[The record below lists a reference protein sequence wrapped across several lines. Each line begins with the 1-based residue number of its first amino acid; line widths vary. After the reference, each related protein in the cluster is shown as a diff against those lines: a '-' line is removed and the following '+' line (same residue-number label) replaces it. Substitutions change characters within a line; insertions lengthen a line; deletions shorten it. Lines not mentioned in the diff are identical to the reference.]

1 MSDNTNIYNTYVD
14 QLHQSAAT
22 GNVTSILESLK
33 VVTDVNAANS
43 RGWTALMFAARNGHK
58 EAALKLLDKGADTLV
73 TNSVGQTASDIA
85 EFWQHRQVAE
95 IISKTNEGQASA
107 AMGLPVTVRKT
118 NYFCDSPLDRMS
130 QRRTDDEWLDAL
142 KTDPKTVY
150 IVLTQL
156 SPIVKSSSGAPSYVL
171 ARFPFQKVKGFV
183 DSKAT
188 LIFLGVEHPTTDE
201 DKPPSSVGWFA
212 VDGGTLSEE
221 QIGGLEEGTVTL
233 ATPLGYMQLS
243 RSEAAIVGQARS
255 MLAWHERYKF
265 CSTCGS
271 PTELKEAGYKR
282 VCLSEGCSSNKG
294 VHNTAYPRTDPTVI
308 MAVMSP
314 DRTQILL
321 GRPKRYRAAMWSCLA
336 GFMEPGESIE
346 EACRREVQ
354 EESNIKVGRVDY
366 HSCQPW
372 PMPSSLMIGC
382 IAQAETTAIKVDKN
396 ELEDA
401 RWFGTQE
408 VRQML
413 LHQHPNG
420 LFCPP
425 EQAIAHQLIK
435 YWLNNMCKL

>member
-1 MSDNTNIYNTYVD
+1 MIQLQCTVSNSVVLYCIIYSYIVSNTVLYCITCSCTVLYCMKYSSV
-14 QLHQSAAT
+14 
-22 GNVTSILESLK
+22 
-33 VVTDVNAANS
+33 
-43 RGWTALMFAARNGHK
+43 ALFQIQTHHISNYASFKFLYQYHFPGFSFS
-58 EAALKLLDKGADTLV
+58 ADTLV

-107 AMGLPVTVRKT
+107 ATGLPVTVRKT

-171 ARFPFQKVKGFV
+171 ARFPFQRVKGFL

-294 VHNTAYPRTDPTVI
+294 
-308 MAVMSP
+308 
-314 DRTQILL
+314 
-321 GRPKRYRAAMWSCLA
+321 
-336 GFMEPGESIE
+336 ES
-346 EACRREVQ
+346 
-354 EESNIKVGRVDY
+354 
-366 HSCQPW
+366 
-372 PMPSSLMIGC
+372 
-382 IAQAETTAIKVDKN
+382 
-396 ELEDA
+396 
-401 RWFGTQE
+401 
-408 VRQML
+408 
-413 LHQHPNG
+413 
-420 LFCPP
+420 
-425 EQAIAHQLIK
+425 
-435 YWLNNMCKL
+435 